1 MMWEDWGKHGTTSA
15 DTSAAVTE
23 VPDDEDSD
31 MAQDSEPEH
40 DDLQEDNENDDAAI
54 DEPKRAKNR
63 LDLLFLSDEEFD
75 GALKGALRRSEKIED
90 ADASDAASDAED
102 AAAGES
108 DEIHRAQ
115 GRKRKS
121 ARGQRKSDST
131 RATSRSRSA
140 SVARVATTT
149 KKRKTDKG
157 GEDSKA
163 DKGRARGVSVAKD
176 EKKQHDLRAMAEAG
190 QGGRVMFVFEKIS
203 QSRM

>member
-1 MMWEDWGKHGTTSA
+1 MMWEDWGKHGTSSA

-31 MAQDSEPEH
+31 MAQDSEPED
-40 DDLQEDNENDDAAI
+40 DDLHEGNENDDATI

-75 GALKGALRRSEKIED
+75 GALKGALRRSEKIKD
-90 ADASDAASDAED
+90 ADASDAGSDAENAVD
-102 AAAGES
+102 GGES
-108 DEIHRAQ
+108 DDESHKAQ

-121 ARGQRKSDST
+121 ARGQRKAEST
-131 RATSRSRSA
+131 RAPTRSRSA
-140 SVARVATTT
+140 SVVNTT
-149 KKRKTDKG
+149 KKRKTDRG
-157 GEDSKA
+157 VEEGKA
-163 DKGRARGVSVAKD
+163 DKDRARGVSVAKD

>member
-23 VPDDEDSD
+23 VPEDEDSD
-31 MAQDSEPEH
+31 MAQDSEPED
-40 DDLQEDNENDDAAI
+40 DDLQEDDENDDATI

-75 GALKGALRRSEKIED
+75 GALKGALRRSEKIKN
-90 ADASDAASDAED
+90 ADDSDAASDAQD
-102 AAAGES
+102 AAYGES
-108 DEIHRAQ
+108 DDESNKAQ

-121 ARGQRKSDST
+121 SRGQRKAESMRAST
-131 RATSRSRSA
+131 RSRSA
-140 SVARVATTT
+140 SVVTTT

-157 GEDSKA
+157 VEEGKA
-163 DKGRARGVSVAKD
+163 DKDRARGVSVAKD